1 MNESLK
7 STDYKKN
14 NHVIIVQIQTKNNPK
29 KRWTKTIMN
38 EIWLKP
44 KKKECWANRKQHG
57 YALIQIFNNN
67 QNDLPTNHFA
77 RSKSWRWEKHR
88 FFFVSYCLV
97 NILVR
102 HFYYLYW
109 INFIVAPKKKVMIM
123 IMIDHHHY
131 HHQNRI

>member
-44 KKKECWANRKQHG
+44 KRKSVG
-57 YALIQIFNNN
+57 QIENNMVTPWSKFSTTTKMIYPRII
-67 QNDLPTNHFA
+67 LPGRNHDDG
-77 RSKSWRWEKHR
+77 KNTG